1 MSEIELGDDDFVPS
15 PCINVCHMHAQTGW
29 CEGCAR
35 SIDEI
40 IIWGRADDAT
50 KRAVLAQLPERREQ
64 LRELGVWIPDV

>member
-1 MSEIELGDDDFVPS
+1 MSDASPDVPS

-40 IIWGRADDAT
+40 IIWGRADPAT
-50 KRAVLAQLPERREQ
+50 KRAVLAELPARRQRLE
-64 LRELGVWIPDV
+64 ELGVWIPTDIP